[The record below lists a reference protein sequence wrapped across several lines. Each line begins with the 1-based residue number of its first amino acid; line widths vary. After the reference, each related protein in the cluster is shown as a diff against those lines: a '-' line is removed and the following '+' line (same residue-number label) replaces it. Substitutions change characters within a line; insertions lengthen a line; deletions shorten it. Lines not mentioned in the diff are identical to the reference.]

1 MEHSIIYGSRAM
13 NLSESHQSKDGGAWR
28 EARDGEEISYGGE
41 RVSYVYEELYTHVT
55 LLR

>member
-1 MEHSIIYGSRAM
+1 M
-13 NLSESHQSKDGGAWR
+13 NLSESHQSKDGGASR